1 MLRRLAWLCFLALP
15 ALATAQGFS
24 SAFEF
29 SHSQTGF
36 DFNGL
41 IYQTHITEAGIQLG
55 HYWYHHLVD
64 VSIRGGYLGVTQDSN
79 PQLTG
84 LNLGGYY
91 VGLSGTT
98 FIPVQKAWGFTLGLG
113 GTYHRA
119 SDSAGDEHVRFRWFN
134 LVSRAGVWFR
144 VRAARLSTGLYA
156 RHFYGSHEFPNSS
169 IRGRTQSG
177 LYGGL
182 SFYTGAHSRVAVFV
196 DTGSYQSLMLSF
208 RFGF

>member
-84 LNLGGYY
+84 LNLGP
-91 VGLSGTT
+91 LC
-98 FIPVQKAWGFTLGLG
+98 Q
-113 GTYHRA
+113 
-119 SDSAGDEHVRFRWFN
+119 
-134 LVSRAGVWFR
+134 
-144 VRAARLSTGLYA
+144 
-156 RHFYGSHEFPNSS
+156 
-169 IRGRTQSG
+169 
-177 LYGGL
+177 
-182 SFYTGAHSRVAVFV
+182 HSCRMVF
-196 DTGSYQSLMLSF
+196 
-208 RFGF
+208 